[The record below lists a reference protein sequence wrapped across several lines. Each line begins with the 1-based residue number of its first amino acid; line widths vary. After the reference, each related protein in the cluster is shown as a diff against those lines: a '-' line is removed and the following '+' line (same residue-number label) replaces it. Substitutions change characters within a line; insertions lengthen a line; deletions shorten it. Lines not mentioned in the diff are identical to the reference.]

1 MLMIRDFSNRF
12 LQISGMPLSDNAAKV
27 KLRQAGINTNSKQYK
42 AAISAMT
49 SAAKGGVGYTSIA
62 CIKNRM
68 RQFDK
73 DGDRIN
79 SSTGLAGLAVTDKNC
94 ASKNKIIA
102 IPESSRDEMFE
113 LTKKEFL
120 RESGVSNGD
129 TTRRSEVYYNL
140 YRKIEKDDR
149 LAAGHTLEQYERQY
163 RQAFVDAV
171 KKVDSTWEIGKP
183 IPSGALG
190 GITRESIDASLEKS
204 GSSLVRRAFDARV

>member
-79 SSTGLAGLAVTDKNC
+79 SSTGLAGLAVTDKNR
-94 ASKNKIIA
+94 ASKNKIIT

-120 RESGVSNGD
+120 RENGVSNGD

-140 YRKIEKDDR
+140 YRKMEKDDR

-183 IPSGALG
+183 IPSGALD

-204 GSSLVRRAFDARV
+204 GSSLVRRVFDARV